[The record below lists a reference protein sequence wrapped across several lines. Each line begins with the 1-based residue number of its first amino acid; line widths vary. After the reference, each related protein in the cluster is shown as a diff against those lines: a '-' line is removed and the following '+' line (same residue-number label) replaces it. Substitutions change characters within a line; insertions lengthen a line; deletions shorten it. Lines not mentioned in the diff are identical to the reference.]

1 MKTSNYLL
9 IRSFKD
15 CFPVENAAGGEL
27 KAESFIGLVQVSHL
41 LPQHLIQI
49 LVLQHRLPQNG
60 QLQKYGIKNSE
71 KLKVNLLFFPCK
83 TQ

>member
-9 IRSFKD
+9 STSFKD
-15 CFPVENAAGGEL
+15 CFPVENVAGGKL
-27 KAESFIGLVQVSHL
+27 KAESFIVLVQVSHL
-41 LPQHLIQI
+41 LPQNLIQI

-60 QLQKYGIKNSE
+60 QLQKCGIKNLD